1 MRAKEF
7 IFENNELN
15 AYAKQM
21 SEKYGVPFSLVQHAM
36 HKETGHIQDPNQRA
50 KAVSKKGA
58 GGIMQLMPATA
69 KGLGVT
75 DRFDPY
81 QNIEGGTKY
90 LSQLY
95 QKYKDPVLALA
106 AYNAGP
112 ANVDKYKGVPPFKQT
127 QNYVSGYDPNI
138 DKVVQK
144 PKTVAPV
151 PTQPSFKDA
160 FKNVGQTIVSKNEPT
175 DASMTPAQSK
185 IIKPMKPIEPLAA
198 VNATDDEVEV

>member
-21 SEKYGVPFSLVQHAM
+21 SEKYGVPLSLVQHAM

-69 KGLGVT
+69 KELGVT

-90 LSQLY
+90 LSRLY

-112 ANVDKYKGVPPFKQT
+112 RNVDKYGGVPPFKQT
-127 QNYVSGYDPNI
+127 QSYVSGYTPE
-138 DKVVQK
+138 
-144 PKTVAPV
+144 
-151 PTQPSFKDA
+151 PTQPVQTPTPKRVPASSYKDA
-160 FKNVGQTIVSKNEPT
+160 FKNVGQTIVSKNEPIDT
-175 DASMTPAQSK
+175 RTTPAQSK

-198 VNATDDEVEV
+198 ANSTDDEVEV